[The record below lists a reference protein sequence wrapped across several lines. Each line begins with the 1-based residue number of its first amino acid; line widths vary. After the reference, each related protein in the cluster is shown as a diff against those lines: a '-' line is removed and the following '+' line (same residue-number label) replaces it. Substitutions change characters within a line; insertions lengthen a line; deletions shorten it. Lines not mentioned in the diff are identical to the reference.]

1 MMGIMDA
8 MDGMD
13 VMDRGEET
21 DGRVEMDVMAAVD
34 EVGALA

>member
-1 MMGIMDA
+1 MGIVDA

-13 VMDRGEET
+13 MMDRGEET

-34 EVGALA
+34 DVGALA

>member
-1 MMGIMDA
+1 MGIVDA

-13 VMDRGEET
+13 KMDRGEET

>member
-1 MMGIMDA
+1 MGIVDA

-13 VMDRGEET
+13 MMDRGEET

>member
-1 MMGIMDA
+1 MGIVDA

-13 VMDRGEET
+13 MMDRGEET
-21 DGRVEMDVMAAVD
+21 DGRVEMDVMAALD

>member
-1 MMGIMDA
+1 MGIMDA

-21 DGRVEMDVMAAVD
+21 SGRVEMDVMAAVD